1 MQVFK
6 DMSKAEKGIAAELFN
21 DFLDEMAHV
30 CGYADHDDWE
40 ADDWDEFEDIV
51 VDAVRY
57 RR

>member
-6 DMSKAEKGIAAELFN
+6 DMSKAEKGIAAELFY

-30 CGYADHDDWE
+30 CGYADHDEWD
-40 ADDWDEFEDIV
+40 ADDWDTFEDIV

>member
-6 DMSKAEKGIAAELFN
+6 DMSKAEKVIAAKLFN

-30 CGYADHDDWE
+30 CGYTDHDEWD
-40 ADDWDEFEDIV
+40 ADDWDEFEDMIIDV
-51 VDAVRY
+51 VRY

>member
-21 DFLDEMAHV
+21 SFLDEMAHV
-30 CGYADHDDWE
+30 CGYADHDEWE
-40 ADDWDEFEDIV
+40 VEDWDEFEDIV